1 MKRLLLF
8 SFYNLQMKLLIAR
21 IMSSI
26 FKGGKKKMK
35 RKFKSALALLAAFT
49 MGISLVGCGGAGDTS
64 GAAEGE
70 LTNGGN
76 YIFAT
81 GGTSG
86 TYYPLGGA
94 MATIINGA
102 VEGTNIT
109 VQSTGASKE
118 NIMLVSKGE
127 ADYAIVQNDV
137 LDYANNGVQLFEG
150 EKVEGVST
158 VASIYPEIVQLVVGA
173 DSGIKTVADLK
184 GKRVSIGD
192 AGSGV
197 EANAIQVLEAYGMT
211 VDDIKVS
218 RLSFKESGN
227 AFKDNQLDA
236 FFVTAGVPN
245 TAIVELAVTRPIN
258 LLNID
263 GAEAEK
269 LVAAHPFYTTI
280 TIPKD
285 VYSTPTD
292 INTIAVR
299 ALIIC
304 RSDLNE
310 GEVYN
315 FTKALYDNLTA
326 VGEAHAKGKEILLEQ
341 AKDGVTVDLHPG
353 AAKYFS
359 EVGVG

>member
-1 MKRLLLF
+1 
-8 SFYNLQMKLLIAR
+8 
-21 IMSSI
+21 
-26 FKGGKKKMK
+26 MK
-35 RKFKSALALLAAFT
+35 RKFKSGLALLTVLA
-49 MGISLVGCGGAGDTS
+49 MGMSLAGCGGSGDTT
-64 GAAEGE
+64 AAEEGA
-70 LTNGGN
+70 LTNNGN

-137 LDYANNGVQLFEG
+137 LDYADKGIQLFEG
-150 EKVEGVST
+150 EKITGVST

-197 EANAIQVLEAYGMT
+197 EANALQVLEAYGMT
-211 VDDIKVS
+211 VDDVNVS

-245 TAIVELAVTRPIN
+245 TAIVELAVTRPVQ

-269 LVAAHPFYTTI
+269 LVADYPFYTTI

-285 VYSTPTD
+285 VYGTPED

-299 ALIIC
+299 AIIVS
-304 RSDLNE
+304 RADLNE
-310 GEVYN
+310 TEVYN
-315 FTKALYDNLTA
+315 FTKALYENLPPPAEPHPTA
-326 VGEAHAKGKEILLEQ
+326 KETFLTRATPGLI
-341 AKDGVTVDLHPG
+341 VTLIPG
-353 AAKYFS
+353 PQKYFS

>member
-1 MKRLLLF
+1 
-8 SFYNLQMKLLIAR
+8 
-21 IMSSI
+21 
-26 FKGGKKKMK
+26 MK
-35 RKFKSALALLAAFT
+35 RKFKSGLALLTVLA
-49 MGISLVGCGGAGDTS
+49 MGMSLAGCGGSGDTT
-64 GAAEGE
+64 AAEEGAR
-70 LTNGGN
+70 TNNGN

-137 LDYANNGVQLFEG
+137 LDYADKGIQLFEG
-150 EKVEGVST
+150 EKITGVST

-197 EANAIQVLEAYGMT
+197 EANALQVLEAYGMT
-211 VDDIKVS
+211 VDDVNVS

-245 TAIVELAVTRPIN
+245 TAIVELAVTRPVQ

-269 LVAAHPFYTTI
+269 LVADYPFYTTI

-285 VYSTPTD
+285 VYGTPED

-299 ALIIC
+299 AIIVS
-304 RSDLNE
+304 RADLNE
-310 GEVYN
+310 TEVYN
-315 FTKALYDNLTA
+315 FTKALYENLPTL
-326 VGEAHAKGKEILLEQ
+326 GEAHAKGKEILLEQ
-341 AKDGVTVDLHPG
+341 ATDGVTVALHPG

>member
-1 MKRLLLF
+1 MFRFYCKLQEIIQLYSKERRIKMRRLL
-8 SFYNLQMKLLIAR
+8 
-21 IMSSI
+21 
-26 FKGGKKKMK
+26 KK
-35 RKFKSALALLAAFT
+35 SLAFATVLT
-49 MGISLVGCGGAGDTS
+49 MGMSLVACGG
-64 GAAEGE
+64 GASNEPAATETT

-94 MATIINGA
+94 MAGIVNGE

-118 NIMLVSKGE
+118 NVMLVSKGE

-137 LDYANNGVQLFEG
+137 MDYADKGVELFDG
-150 EKVEGVST
+150 TKITGVNT
-158 VASIYPEIVQLVVGA
+158 VSSIYPEIVQLVVGA

-197 EANAIQVLEAYGMT
+197 EANAIQVLGSYGLS
-211 VDDIKVS
+211 VDDINVS

-227 AFKDNQLDA
+227 AFKDNQIDA

-245 TAIVELAVTRPIN
+245 TAIVELSITRPVQ

-263 GAEAEK
+263 GAEADA
-269 LVAAHPFYTTI
+269 LIAQYPFYTKI
-280 TIPKD
+280 TISKD
-285 VYSTPTD
+285 VYKTPED

-299 ALIIC
+299 AIIIC
-304 RSDLNE
+304 RADLNE
-310 GEVYN
+310 SEVYN
-315 FTKALYDNLTA
+315 FTKALYENLDA
-326 VGEAHAKGKEILLEQ
+326 LGSAHAKGKEILLEE
-341 AKDGVTVDLHPG
+341 AVDGVTVTLHPG
-353 AAKYFS
+353 AAKFYS

>member
-1 MKRLLLF
+1 
-8 SFYNLQMKLLIAR
+8 
-21 IMSSI
+21 
-26 FKGGKKKMK
+26 MK
-35 RKFKSALALLAAFT
+35 RKLKTGLALLTVLT

-64 GAAEGE
+64 AAVEGE

-137 LDYANNGVQLFEG
+137 LDYADKGIELFNG
-150 EKVEGVST
+150 EKVTGLST

-173 DSGIKTVADLK
+173 DSGIKTVGDLK

-197 EANAIQVLEAYGMT
+197 EANAIQVLGAYGMT

-227 AFKDNQLDA
+227 AFKDNQIDA

-245 TAIVELAVTRPIN
+245 TAVVELAITRPIQ

-263 GAEAEK
+263 GAEADK
-269 LVAAHPFYTTI
+269 LVTDHPFYTNI
-280 TIPKD
+280 TISKD
-285 VYSTPTD
+285 VYGTQTD

-299 ALIIC
+299 ALIIA
-304 RSDLNE
+304 RADLNE
-310 GEVYN
+310 SEVYN
-315 FTKALYDNLTA
+315 FTKALYENLDT
-326 VGEAHAKGKEILLEQ
+326 VGQSHAKGKEILLEQ
-341 AKDGVTVDLHPG
+341 AKDGVTVALHPG
-353 AAKYFS
+353 SAKYYS
-359 EVGVG
+359 EAGLG